1 MQYERGTAQKYVLPS
16 FSNMPRKAPFRAAL
30 LCIVTSLFLTGC
42 WDRTELN
49 DLAIITAT
57 AIDITDNNQVK
68 LAVQIYV
75 SKQGQASGGSQT
87 QLEQQSSS
95 GGPQNTVVIA
105 AKGISLADAAAN
117 LQEQLPRKVF
127 WGHNKVFIFG
137 EKTVKAGIKDHIDF
151 LLRHPGTREHSY
163 VFASKGDAMK
173 ILDMNTVLER
183 DSSEVL
189 REMTKNRTGLTVTL
203 NEIMQ
208 LLNEKSEAAFLPRIE
223 LRDRDGKGKVPTI
236 RGTDVLEEGK
246 YAGWIDRTATRGV
259 MWLRDE
265 IKTSIITVD
274 SEQEKGLISFRLA
287 HNKTDLV
294 PLVRGNEWSI
304 TAKIEMEG
312 DIVQNTSEQDI
323 TKVEQVKLAERAI
336 GDDVR
341 KRIELALRIAQ
352 DELDADIFGFAKE
365 FRRKYPMEWEKNER
379 RWKEIFPQI
388 RVNVEPKV
396 KVLRIG
402 MVGKNMENMKE
413 TDQVE

>member
-1 MQYERGTAQKYVLPS
+1 
-16 FSNMPRKAPFRAAL
+16 MPGKASFRAAL
-30 LCIVTSLFLTGC
+30 LCIIASLFLTGC

-57 AIDITDNNQVK
+57 AIDMTNNNQVK
-68 LAVQIYV
+68 LSVQIYV
-75 SKQGQASGGSQT
+75 SKQSSGGSQS
-87 QLEQQSSS
+87 QLEEQSSN
-95 GGPQNTVVIA
+95 GGAQNTVVIS
-105 AKGISLADAAAN
+105 AKGISLADATSN

-137 EKTVKAGIKDHIDF
+137 EKTVEAGIKDHIDF

-173 ILDMNTVLER
+173 ILEMKTVLER

-203 NEIMQ
+203 NELMQ
-208 LLNEKSEAAFLPRIE
+208 QLNEKSEVSFMPRIE
-223 LRDRDGKGKVPTI
+223 IRNRDGEGKVPTI
-236 RGTDVLEEGK
+236 RGTAVLEEGK

-265 IKTSIITVD
+265 IKTSIITVN

-294 PLVRGNEWSI
+294 PHIRGNEWSI

-323 TKVEQVKLAERAI
+323 TKVEQLNLAERAI
-336 GDDVR
+336 SDDVR
-341 KRIELALRIAQ
+341 QRIEMALRIAQ
-352 DELDADIFGFAKE
+352 DELNADIFGFAKE
-365 FRRKYPMEWEKNER
+365 FRRKYPKEWQKNER
-379 RWKEIFPQI
+379 RWNEIFPQI
-388 RVNVEPKV
+388 QVNVEAKV

-402 MVGKNMENMKE
+402 MVGKNMENMKDTNQME
-413 TDQVE
+413 